1 MNKTILL
8 AASFMLAL
16 GFTVSCSD
24 DKNDENGGGSSGS
37 NSGSSSPSK
46 SKEYCEMDWGG
57 PKSCLEM
64 PKSECSGDFYKNNG
78 YNDEMFQ
85 KGNYKVVNECKSESV
100 VCWVN
105 QADHGCGLL
114 GGNKS
119 LCEKIKDGNKGFS
132 TIKECLDYD
141 KSYVPPTPTGPLCLY
156 TSGGK
161 RLCTRFDNE
170 NGCLISVR
178 GEIVE
183 VCPE

>member
-24 DKNDENGGGSSGS
+24 DKNDENGGSD
-37 NSGSSSPSK
+37 SSPSTT
-46 SKEYCEMDWGG
+46 KEYCEMDNISLGG
-57 PKSCLEM
+57 PFNPCLEM

-78 YNDEMFQ
+78 YTYTNGYQWE
-85 KGNYKVVNECKSESV
+85 KLPYKVVNECEKITV
-100 VCWVN
+100 ACWIAQN
-105 QADHGCGLL
+105 YPNGCGL
-114 GGNKS
+114 GVDKS
-119 LCEKIKDGNKGFS
+119 YCERVVNGKGFS

-156 TSGGK
+156 TSGGT
-161 RLCTRFDNE
+161 RRCTRFDNE
-170 NGCLISVR
+170 DGCLISVR
-178 GEIVE
+178 GQIVE